1 MTTVY
6 QKIILHLFRCF
17 KTCRGSSP
25 SRRPHPPP
33 SKQPPADVPTQK
45 PSPHPYTMPSPRV
58 PRRTLAGRRRRD
70 ARGDVGLRRPLDRTR
85 AQTAV
90 RAALLVSIASVLA
103 VLNTAAST
111 IAPRTRER
119 PAGMRSRVD
128 MPYKMAAVSDLDFRL
143 LFRMERDDC
152 WALLGLIRGR
162 LETNEEMAILSS
174 GQPISAECRLA
185 MALRI
190 LAGASY
196 LDVMLAFGV

>member
-1 MTTVY
+1 M
-6 QKIILHLFRCF
+6 
-17 KTCRGSSP
+17 
-25 SRRPHPPP
+25 
-33 SKQPPADVPTQK
+33 
-45 PSPHPYTMPSPRV
+45 
-58 PRRTLAGRRRRD
+58 
-70 ARGDVGLRRPLDRTR
+70 GLRRPLDRTR

-143 LFRMERDDC
+143 LFRMDRDDC

-196 LDVMLAFGV
+196 VDVMLAFGVGRCTVFYIFRQVCNLLFSVWRACERVSDYDTLLLLFVLRRACTQ